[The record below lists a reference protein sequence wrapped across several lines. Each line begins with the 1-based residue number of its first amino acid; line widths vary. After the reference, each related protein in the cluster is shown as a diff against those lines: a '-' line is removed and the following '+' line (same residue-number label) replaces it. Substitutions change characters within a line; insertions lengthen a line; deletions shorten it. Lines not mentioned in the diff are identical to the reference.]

1 MKKCCNQ
8 PGIIT
13 HYVAEPNPI
22 GRPVISEKLNSHKSS
37 MIQYKFLFLW
47 CVLLLMAPV
56 AAMGA
61 DRLFKSGDKLPVY
74 IEADRFDGYARRE
87 IEASGNVKMR
97 QNDLELKADRV
108 KYFQDSEA
116 VEVQGNATLNRPDDI
131 LRGNLLQLNLQT
143 GTGELSDPLYFIKDG
158 SGRGGGKILFL
169 EGDDHYRLKQARYT
183 TCQVGDDDW
192 YIHSS
197 DLAIDK
203 TKKVGT
209 ARNVTVRFK
218 DVPFLYLPW
227 MNFSFGGQRKTG
239 LLAPIFGNT
248 VRSGAEVSVPFYWNI
263 APNYDATITPRYMSK
278 RGLMLNNEFRYLGQS
293 HGGQLL
299 FDILPDDLIT
309 TETRYGVAFDHTQ
322 LLGSGWTGSLHYER
336 ASDSN
341 YFRDLATNVALTA
354 RTNLPQQA
362 TVSYLGGLGR
372 DGSLAFNILMQQFQ
386 TLQDPRATIVSP
398 HKRLPQLTLNA
409 VKRNVHG
416 LDLDLT
422 GNWTHFSHA
431 TLQDGS
437 RLALYP
443 SISVP
448 LQNSW
453 GFIKPRIGVHHTR
466 YNLNAPN
473 GTETKTLNRTL
484 PILSLDSGLVFERDV
499 NLWQG
504 KYIQTLE
511 PRLFYVYIPF
521 KEQNNLP
528 NFDSAEMDFSFA
540 QIFSERR
547 FSGED
552 RINDANEITMAVTS
566 RLIESSTGNERIR
579 ATIGQKVRLDERRLT
594 LTSPQTT
601 AAGADFIAELSGRIT
616 RHILT
621 DAGVQLNQNNFLTEK
636 IRAGISYHPQ
646 PGKVLNMGYRFS
658 RDIFEQVDISTQW
671 PITKRWQALAS
682 ANYSLK
688 DDKLL
693 AGLVGIEYN
702 ACCWSLRLVANRFTT
717 ATQRTSTTI
726 FVQLELNDLMSIGTN
741 PIRVLQQGIP
751 GYVRTSMQ

>member
-1 MKKCCNQ
+1 MWQNQ
-8 PGIIT
+8 IRSVDRII
-13 HYVAEPNPI
+13 
-22 GRPVISEKLNSHKSS
+22 SDKLNFHKNS
-37 MIQYKFLFLW
+37 MSQYKFLYFW
-47 CVLLLMAPV
+47 HALLLMVPVPV
-56 AAMGA
+56 AGA
-61 DRLFKSGDKLPVY
+61 DQLFDSGARLPVY
-74 IEADRFDGYARRE
+74 VEADRFDGYAGRE
-87 IEASGNVKMR
+87 IEASGNVRMR
-97 QNDLELKADRV
+97 QGDLELMADRV
-108 KYFQDSEA
+108 KYYQDSED
-116 VEVQGNATLNRPDDI
+116 VEVQGNATLNRSDDI
-131 LRGNLLQLNLQT
+131 LRGSLLQLNLQT
-143 GTGELSDPLYFIKDG
+143 GIGELSDPLYFIKDG

-169 EGDDHYRLKQARYT
+169 EGDDQYRLKQARYT
-183 TCQVGDDDW
+183 TCQIGDDDW
-192 YIHSS
+192 YIHAS
-197 DLAIDK
+197 DLTVDK
-203 TKKVGT
+203 AKKVGT
-209 ARNVTVRFK
+209 ARNVTVHFK

-248 VRSGAEVSVPFYWNI
+248 ARSGAEVSVPFYWNI

-278 RGLMLNNEFRYLGQS
+278 RGLMFNNEFRYLGQS
-293 HGGQLL
+293 LGGQLM

-309 TETRYGVAFDHTQ
+309 NETRYGVAFNHNQ
-322 LLGSGWTGSLHYER
+322 WLGNGWMGSLHYER

-341 YFRDLATNVALTA
+341 YFRDLANNVAFTS

-362 TVSYLGGLGR
+362 IAAYSGGLGH
-372 DGSLAFNILMQQFQ
+372 DGSISFNILMQQFQ
-386 TLQDPRATIVSP
+386 TLQDPLATIVSP
-398 HKRLPQLTLNA
+398 YKRLPQLTLNA
-409 VKRNVHG
+409 TKRNVYG
-416 LDLDLT
+416 LDFDLAS
-422 GNWTHFSHA
+422 NWTHFSHP
-431 TLQDGS
+431 TLQDGL

-443 SISVP
+443 SVSIP

-466 YNLNAPN
+466 YNLNAPT
-473 GTETKTLNRTL
+473 GIESKTINRTL

-504 KYIQTLE
+504 KYVQTLE
-511 PRLFYVYIPF
+511 PRMFYVYIPF
-521 KEQNNLP
+521 EQQNNLP

-579 ATIGQKVRLDERRLT
+579 ATVGQKVRLAERRLT

-616 RHILT
+616 PHILT
-621 DAGVQLNQNNFLTEK
+621 DAGVQLDQNNFLTEK

-646 PGKVLNMGYRFS
+646 PGKVLNVGYRFS
-658 RDIFEQVDISTQW
+658 RDVFEQMDISTQW
-671 PITKRWQALAS
+671 PLTRKWQALAS

-693 AGLVGIEYN
+693 AGLLGVEYN

-717 ATQRTSTTI
+717 ATQRTSTTV

-741 PIRVLQQGIP
+741 PIRVLQQGIS
-751 GYVRTSMQ
+751 GYTRTSIQ